1 MLKHFKLTILIIL
14 CNAIV
19 FGQNR
24 PTDRTFATPSENVA
38 QHSMAATSH
47 PLAYLITVKSI

>member
-24 PTDRTFATPSENVA
+24 PTDRSFATRSEIVA
-38 QHSMAATSH
+38 QHGMAATSH
-47 PLAYLITVKSI
+47 PLAFPITVK